1 MPRVLPPAGIP
12 LGGRLMLATLRST
25 LVPNGSGEQM
35 LSEFASRFGVR
46 YAFAVSSG
54 RAALWAV
61 LRALHR
67 LKPERHVVAVPAYTC
82 FSVPAAVVRA
92 GLKLFPVEID
102 PQTLDLDFAQLE
114 SLPGDNLLCVVTG
127 NLFGLVNDVPRIRQ
141 IAAAKGA
148 FLVDDAAQAMGA
160 TLCGC
165 PAGTMGDV
173 GIYSLGRGKALPAVE
188 GGIVVTQS
196 DALARELRSELA
208 SLPPVPFT
216 RSATVFAKMAAGSL
230 FLRPSLYWIPN
241 SLPFLKLGVT
251 EYEPNFPVGR
261 LSAASGKLFSKLLS
275 QLDTLN
281 EIRRNNA
288 QTLHQALATNRKFQ
302 MLQPIPESE
311 PIYIRFP
318 VIAVDAEIR
327 RAALEKLRASGL
339 GASAYY
345 PSAVCDIE
353 AARPHMLQA
362 ECHRPAA
369 ESVARR
375 MLTLPTHPLVTP
387 GDLQAMVRILNAC

>member
-1 MPRVLPPAGIP
+1 
-12 LGGRLMLATLRST
+12 MLTTLKNT
-25 LVPNGSGEQM
+25 LVPNGGWQQV

-54 RAALWAV
+54 RAGLWAV
-61 LRALHR
+61 FRVLRR
-67 LKPERHVVAVPAYTC
+67 LKPERQVVAVPAYTC
-82 FSVPAAVVRA
+82 FSVPAAVARA
-92 GLKLFPVEID
+92 GLKLLPVEID
-102 PQTLDLDFAQLE
+102 PQTLDFDFAQLE
-114 SLPGDNLLCVVTG
+114 SLPADNLLCIVTG

-148 FLVDDAAQAMGA
+148 FVVDDAAQAMGA
-160 TLCGC
+160 TFRGC

-173 GIYSLGRGKALPAVE
+173 GIYSLGRGKALAAVE

-196 DALARELRSELA
+196 DAIARELRAELA
-208 SLPPVPFT
+208 SLPPASFT
-216 RSATVFAKMAAGSL
+216 RSATVLAKMVAGSL

-251 EYEPNFPVGR
+251 EYDPNFPVGQ
-261 LSAASGKLFSKLLS
+261 LSATSETLFSQLFN
-275 QLDTLN
+275 QLDYLN
-281 EIRRNNA
+281 DIRRKNA
-288 QTLHQALATNRKFQ
+288 QTLEQALAVHRKFQ
-302 MLQPIPESE
+302 VLQPLPESK

-318 VIAVDAEIR
+318 VIAADAEIQ

-339 GASAYY
+339 GASGYY

-353 AARPHMLQA
+353 AARPHMLHV

-387 GDLQAMVRILNAC
+387 FDLQAMVRVLEEC